1 MVNQVNDELIDLKNW
16 ANKNTI
22 PKNENSDKVINIV
35 EKIFDFSKQQKSK
48 ALKILTPK

>member
-1 MVNQVNDELIDLKNW
+1 MVNQVSDELIDLKNW

-22 PKNENSDKVINIV
+22 PKNENSDKVMNIV
-35 EKIFDFSKQQKSK
+35 EKIFYFTKQQKSK

>member
-16 ANKNTI
+16 ADKNTI
-22 PKNENSDKVINIV
+22 PKNENSDKVINTI
-35 EKIFDFSKQQKSK
+35 EKVFDFSKQQKGK

>member
-22 PKNENSDKVINIV
+22 HKNENSDIVMNIV
-35 EKIFDFSKQQKSK
+35 EKIFYLSKQQKSK